1 MRFAKDCF
9 DVGLMV
15 PADRFDL
22 SQWNAIPGLHLD
34 HVLDIASYQQHRF
47 HCGDAVL
54 KVNVGQ
60 VSPDPDS
67 PTGLVAF
74 RVGDHAYTIRDGA
87 PVVAEVENPRSTTPP
102 ALDIIIETPSVATMM
117 QFYTD
122 AFGLTKAGPQAVQ
135 FGPARLVFRTS
146 RTALPAPSLDG
157 TGIRYLTFQVFD
169 ADSACDEA
177 IAKGARLGREP
188 VSFGDVAR
196 FGFVLDPDGNWIEL
210 SARASILA
218 RHQA

>member
-74 RVGDHAYTIRDGA
+74 RVGASRAKRQQESQVQHGSPPTGRSQFNVFATNLA
-87 PVVAEVENPRSTTPP
+87 AVVFPHPR
-102 ALDIIIETPSVATMM
+102 
-117 QFYTD
+117 
-122 AFGLTKAGPQAVQ
+122 GPEK
-135 FGPARLVFRTS
+135 R
-146 RTALPAPSLDG
+146 
-157 TGIRYLTFQVFD
+157 
-169 ADSACDEA
+169 
-177 IAKGARLGREP
+177 
-188 VSFGDVAR
+188 
-196 FGFVLDPDGNWIEL
+196 
-210 SARASILA
+210 
-218 RHQA
+218 